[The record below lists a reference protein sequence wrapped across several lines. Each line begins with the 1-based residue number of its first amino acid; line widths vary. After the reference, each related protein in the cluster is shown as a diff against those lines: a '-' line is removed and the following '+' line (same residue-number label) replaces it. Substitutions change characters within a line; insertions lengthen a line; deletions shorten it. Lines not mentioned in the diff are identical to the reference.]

1 MAFIAPAIVGYLALS
16 GTTAL
21 VATAALQVGLSVG
34 LGFIANK
41 LTAKSK
47 AGASVQSGRRV
58 GLTIATDVPRQVIVG
73 QTATAGSLVY
83 WQLSGNNNTRLHMV
97 VALADHECDGLAGVW
112 VNGKHHGINSIDG
125 NVNGF
130 EGKLNVRF
138 YPGTA
143 TQNADAQLIATS
155 EGRWTADERGSNVCY
170 VVVTADYDEKLLPE
184 IPQMQFVV
192 RGAKLYDPR
201 TGLTAFTANPAVIL
215 WNVLRGIAPGGQHLI
230 GMNVPAA
237 AIRSDEFIAAANACD
252 EIVAKVGGTEPR
264 YRCGVILDTVQVNRD
279 IIETILP
286 SMAGELIETGGIYR
300 IMAGVARSPVAN
312 LTDAD
317 LITDRPFVTSA
328 KRPRSQLVNAVFGT
342 YSAPDRAYEMV
353 PLPNRT
359 SAADEL
365 ADGGIRLSMT
375 LDLVAV
381 TSRSQAQRI
390 MEIERK
396 RARRMLTVSGTFR
409 ARRSNL
415 EPGDWVTLTSERRGY
430 SSRMLEVV
438 GIRGGQDLTTEIDF
452 VEVDDQLDDW
462 TTADEIADNEVSDL
476 QSAGPQLSGVTGV
489 VLTTALISS
498 PTGAQ
503 RPGLHITW
511 AAVDDPTVTGLALEY
526 RRLGDTVA
534 LERTILDASTG
545 SYMWLDG
552 VVGDTEY
559 QARLRPLTLPV
570 RATEWSAWA
579 QTASTTAP
587 QLVDAIGIEV
597 PNDSV
602 DFDKLSP
609 QARFELGLVTSLD
622 EIQGSV
628 NERLQR
634 VADYIIATNEALAT
648 TQHFTAENDAYI
660 ARVERTVVTETQA
673 LAETIDTVAALFG
686 PVQAQV
692 NQNTS
697 AIATHDGWSTRWS
710 VSMTANGYMQGAIT
724 LDGTEEETTFGVLA
738 NNFVVAQPGV
748 AGGAPKL
755 PFTIGMVNGV
765 SGIGISG
772 NVIID
777 GAIAARHL
785 QVMTL
790 SAISADLGTVTAGLI
805 RDAANTIRFDLD
817 NMRIFRTDGKMDI
830 DFKNLRFRMGS

>member
-1 MAFIAPAIVGYLALS
+1 MAFIVPAVAMFLGAGTVG
-16 GTTAL
+16 TAL
-21 VATAALQVGLSVG
+21 LQIGLSVG
-34 LGFIANK
+34 LGFVANK
-41 LTAKSK
+41 LTGKGK
-47 AGASVQSGRRV
+47 TGASAQTGRRV

-97 VALADHECDGLAGVW
+97 IALADHECDGLAGVW

-155 EGRWTADERGSNVCY
+155 EGRWTANERGRNVCY

-201 TGLTAFTANPAVIL
+201 TGLTAFTANPAIIL
-215 WNVLRGIAPGGQHLI
+215 WNVLRGIAPNGQPLI

-252 EIVAKVGGTEPR
+252 ETVARVGGTEPR
-264 YRCGVILDTVQVNRD
+264 YRCGVVLDTAQANRD
-279 IIETILP
+279 VIETLLA

-365 ADGGIRLSMT
+365 ADGGIRLSMA

-390 MEIERK
+390 MEIERR

-452 VEVDDQLDDW
+452 VEVDEQLDDW
-462 TTADEIADNEVSDL
+462 TIADEIADNEVSDL

-489 VLTTALISS
+489 VLTTALVSS
-498 PTGAQ
+498 PSGAQ

-511 AAVDDPTVTGLALEY
+511 AAIDDPTVTGLALEY
-526 RRLGDTVA
+526 RRVGDTVA

-552 VVGDTEY
+552 VVGDAEY
-559 QARLRPLTLPV
+559 QARLRPITLPV
-570 RATEWSAWA
+570 RATEWSAWV
-579 QTASTTAP
+579 QTPSTTAP

-597 PNDSV
+597 PDDAV
-602 DFDKLSP
+602 DFDQLSP
-609 QARFELGLVTSLD
+609 QARFELSLVTSRD

-628 NERLQR
+628 NERLAR
-634 VADYIIATNEALAT
+634 VVAELIATNEALAT

-660 ARVERTVVTETQA
+660 SRVERTVVTETQA
-673 LAETIDTVAALFG
+673 MAATLDTVAARFG
-686 PVQAQV
+686 PMEAQV
-692 NQNTS
+692 TENTQ

-710 VSMTANGYMQGAIT
+710 VSVTANNYVRGMVT
-724 LDGTEEETTFGVLA
+724 LDGNEEETVFGVLSDRF
-738 NNFVVAQPGV
+738 FVALPGV
-748 AGGAPKL
+748 AGGDPVM
-755 PFTIGMVNGV
+755 PFTVGLVNGAP
-765 SGIGISG
+765 GIGISG
-772 NVIID
+772 HVIID
-777 GAIAARHL
+777 GTVAARHL
-785 QVMTL
+785 SVVTL
-790 SAISADLGTVTAGLI
+790 SAIS
-805 RDAANTIRFDLD
+805 
-817 NMRIFRTDGKMDI
+817 TDRK
-830 DFKNLRFRMGS
+830 SVV